1 MEASETVDRGPPHC
15 NDNDIAGGN
24 LSSPPAKRTAYA
36 CTSNA
41 DRPSVLS
48 KQVPNAVSPQ
58 DTTISVQEQL
68 QVPNTIDQLVLSSG
82 GTKKSHGDDI
92 VPNEEIY
99 SPDRTSTSSITGSTV
114 STTYSRDQQNRRNRD
129 NDSSVKSVKET
140 DSVTPDEYYDAAIIK
155 HIMAAEEDE
164 PCIAYDPRG
173 FNSTKRTMPSAY
185 CQHCRCPMRK
195 CHNVLFGKYCQ
206 LHIVEVGQFCTYDA
220 MTKSLVEEHFSTRYN
235 EALQYV
241 IFRATGLLD
250 LKKYKFPECLTQ
262 EAFKQSVNYF
272 SFQAYHLKMFGSI
285 TKGTKRNEDAHLST
299 YSYHKQ
305 TQKKTNS
312 PTLSPDEFYDAAIV
326 RYGAVNATTE
336 DSHNVSWDPRGL
348 ASTVRALPSNYCR
361 HCRCPKWKCHD
372 VLFGLYC
379 QLHIVELGRFSYV
392 RMTERL
398 VGDHFTDRY
407 NEALQFV
414 IFEETGLLD
423 IKKYELPECLKKG
436 GFQQSLNYSSFH
448 SYHFK
453 LFDSITEGQDRK
465 EDVVP
470 GRSHIYY
477 EKGDV

>member
-36 CTSNA
+36 STTNA
-41 DRPSVLS
+41 DRPSDRA
-48 KQVPNAVSPQ
+48 QVPNAVSPPQ
-58 DTTISVQEQL
+58 DTTLCTQGQM
-68 QVPNTIDQLVLSSG
+68 NTVDQLVCSSG
-82 GTKKSHGDDI
+82 STSKSHDVNI
-92 VPNEEIY
+92 VASGLVY
-99 SPDRTSTSSITGSTV
+99 SPDRTSTSSITATTV
-114 STTYSRDQQNRRNRD
+114 STYTRDQEKEVNED
-129 NDSSVKSVKET
+129 NNMSVKLAKEKE
-140 DSVTPDEYYDAAIIK
+140 SFTPDEYYDAAIIK

-164 PCIAYDPRG
+164 PCIKYDPRG
-173 FNSTKRTMPSAY
+173 FNSTKRSMPSSY
-185 CQHCRCPMRK
+185 CQHCRSPMRK

-220 MTKSLVEEHFSTRYN
+220 MTKSLVDEHFSSRYN

-250 LKKYKFPECLTQ
+250 LKTYKLPKCLIE

-285 TKGTKRNEDAHLST
+285 TKGTNRNEDAHLGS
-299 YSYHKQ
+299 YSFHKQ
-305 TQKKTNS
+305 KQEKTNS
-312 PTLSPDEFYDAAIV
+312 PTLSPDEYYDAALV
-326 RYGAVNATTE
+326 RYATNAARQNL
-336 DSHNVSWDPRGL
+336 HNVSWDPRGFD
-348 ASTVRALPSNYCR
+348 STECAMPSNYCR

-398 VGDHFTDRY
+398 VDDHFTDRY

-423 IKKYELPECLKKG
+423 IKKYELPECLKTG
-436 GFQQSLNYSSFH
+436 SFQQSLNYSSFH

-465 EDVVP
+465 EDVEP

-477 EKGDV
+477 KKGDV